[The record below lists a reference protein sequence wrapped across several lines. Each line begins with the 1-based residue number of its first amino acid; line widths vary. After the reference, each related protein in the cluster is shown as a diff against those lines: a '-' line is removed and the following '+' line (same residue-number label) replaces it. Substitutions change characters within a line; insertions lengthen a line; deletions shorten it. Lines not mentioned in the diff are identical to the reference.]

1 MKKLTLADIKSG
13 VLVKGLQKVTVQIK
27 VDGEEA
33 EFDTYIKPFSYAT
46 AVAQMKAYG
55 EDKEALAGVLAS
67 CLADEKGE
75 LIFTEEDVRTH
86 FSQGLVDAIW
96 EKIYDINFLGKN
108 GKSQEKTNSSVKSPS
123 PQEAPSTK
131 SDNSTSKKSKRGQPT
146 ETNEEA

>member
-27 VDGEEA
+27 VDGEDA

-108 GKSQEKTNSSVKSPS
+108 GKSQEKTNSSVKSPL
-123 PQEAPSTK
+123 PQEAPSAK
-131 SDNSTSKKSKRGQPT
+131 SDNSTSKKSKHGQPT
-146 ETNEEA
+146 ETSVEA

>member
-27 VDGEEA
+27 VDGEDA

-108 GKSQEKTNSSVKSPS
+108 GKSQEKTSSSVKSPS
-123 PQEAPSTK
+123 PQEAP
-131 SDNSTSKKSKRGQPT
+131 
-146 ETNEEA
+146 

>member
-27 VDGEEA
+27 VDGEDA

-108 GKSQEKTNSSVKSPS
+108 GKSQEKTSSSVKSPS
-123 PQEAPSTK
+123 PQDEQ
-131 SDNSTSKKSKRGQPT
+131 SKKRSNSQSKK
-146 ETNEEA
+146 